1 MTRQLRP
8 ISSDDLSALAALHRA
23 CFPDDRWD
31 ERALAE
37 LLAIA
42 GASGHLIEQTDTRE
56 PLGFI
61 LDLILAGEAEIFT
74 LCAEPSVRR
83 QGIAR
88 ELIEHLFVR
97 ARHGGAR
104 SVGLEVA
111 ADNLGA
117 RKLYEQ
123 LGFIQA
129 GRRRDYYRRGSTM
142 IDALLLR
149 RVLRV

>member
-1 MTRQLRP
+1 MTRQLRA
-8 ISSDDLSALAALHRA
+8 IASDDLSALAELHRA
-23 CFPDDRWD
+23 AFPDDRWD
-31 ERALAE
+31 ERAIAE
-37 LLAIA
+37 LLSIA
-42 GASGHLIEQTDTRE
+42 GASGHLIEESNTRE

-74 LCAEPSVRR
+74 LCTAAAARR

-88 ELIEHLFVR
+88 ELIEDLFTR
-97 ARHGGAR
+97 ARRAGAR

-117 RKLYEQ
+117 RQLYEQ

-129 GRRRDYYRRGSTM
+129 GRRRDYYRRAG
-142 IDALLLR
+142 IAVDALLLR
-149 RVLRV
+149 RVLPE

>member
-1 MTRQLRP
+1 MTRQLRAVA
-8 ISSDDLSALAALHRA
+8 SEDLCALAELHRA
-23 CFPDDRWD
+23 SFPDDRWD

-42 GASGHLIEQTDTRE
+42 GASGHLVEETETRE

-74 LCAEPSVRR
+74 LCAAPRVRR

-88 ELIEHLFVR
+88 ELIEHLFTR
-97 ARHGGAR
+97 ARRTGAR

-111 ADNLGA
+111 ADNLAA

-129 GRRRDYYRRGSTM
+129 GRRRDYYRRAGTAV
-142 IDALLLR
+142 DALLLR
-149 RVLRV
+149 RVLQE